1 MKHQNW
7 TTVIL
12 FPRDLA
18 IEIQALICDQK
29 PFFHRLFCPIQCT
42 IQRVFTQKV
51 VIHPQLLLFSRWY
64 RVFPLVNPLKAR
76 LFIFMCFSVLLI
88 TAVNICSN
96 IKKKF
101 NSFIAS
107 WIFPILGKQRVMNLR
122 LQVPGMQFSEESSRI
137 QHGLPSKY
145 CFLWQLEMSA
155 PGYQSLNCEMGT
167 QKTGDVSAVLGDVH
181 H

>member
-18 IEIQALICDQK
+18 IEIQALVCDQK

-96 IKKKF
+96 IKKKIQQLHSLLAF
-101 NSFIAS
+101 PYTGETKSTEFKIRGS
-107 WIFPILGKQRVMNLR
+107 WDAVFRGIEQNPTWFAVKVLLLAAARNECSWV
-122 LQVPGMQFSEESSRI
+122 SESE
-137 QHGLPSKY
+137 L
-145 CFLWQLEMSA
+145 
-155 PGYQSLNCEMGT
+155 
-167 QKTGDVSAVLGDVH
+167 
-181 H
+181 